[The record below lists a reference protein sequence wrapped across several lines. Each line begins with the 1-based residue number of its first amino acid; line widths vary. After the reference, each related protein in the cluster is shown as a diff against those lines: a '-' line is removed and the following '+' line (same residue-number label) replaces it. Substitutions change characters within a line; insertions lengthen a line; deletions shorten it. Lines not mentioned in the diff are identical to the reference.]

1 MERMFKFC
9 IIDMNYVM
17 YGSYNW
23 TSTDHNNETL
33 SIVLNYELVVK
44 FAKEFM
50 EL

>member
-1 MERMFKFC
+1 
-9 IIDMNYVM
+9 M

-23 TSTDHNNETL
+23 MSIAHNNDETL
-33 SIVLNYELVVK
+33 AIVLNYELVVK